1 MSKEIK
7 YTQTHNKKNKQQ
19 QKIKALE
26 IGNVYKRPERD
37 VANNQQEWKIVEPHF
52 IQIVVNTKFSNAW
65 SISPIPERLCIYKAY
80 RIDELF
86 RIAEGKKLIMFFFLS
101 TTSFYSGTTST
112 NTTAKWART
121 HDWKVA
127 SNGQRN
133 CGGFKC
139 PPALHK
145 IKKSKKT
152 CWVTGKCNIPECVC
166 WW

>member
-26 IGNVYKRPERD
+26 IGNFYKRPERD

-80 RIDELF
+80 WIDELF
-86 RIAEGKKLIMFFFLS
+86 RIAEGKKLIVFFFFLLLHS
-101 TTSFYSGTTST
+101 IQVRPAQTPPQNELELMIEKSLAM
-112 NTTAKWART
+112 AKAI
-121 HDWKVA
+121 VEVL
-127 SNGQRN
+127 NVL
-133 CGGFKC
+133 
-139 PPALHK
+139 LHCTK
-145 IKKSKKT
+145 
-152 CWVTGKCNIPECVC
+152 
-166 WW
+166 